1 MATIRTAIE
10 LEDHFSNILN
20 NIVSAVNMT
29 VSVMTEMQETV
40 NSPIEPAVFEGLRDY
55 ANQATIAVQE
65 MDAILQNM
73 APPDISTPAL
83 AQPEPLT
90 ALIQWQADPMPVFTN
105 TGIERFY
112 DELHIANSQ
121 LDSLYASQTEI
132 AEQAVQTGIFQPNA
146 AQDLYDIAHRINAI
160 QMQIT
165 NIDNNPAGL
174 NFDMANSELERMRA
188 QLGQAVQE
196 QQILNNAV
204 AGMDVQAANS
214 AYLQLSQTV
223 SNTERQ
229 IRDSLH
235 MQATWQWQV
244 DEMPVFVGSG
254 IERFRQ
260 ELESANSRLNML
272 YNTQAQIAAA
282 ASNIDWLPDSAL
294 ADLGNMQNR
303 LQGIWQQ
310 VNLIGSNSLNLGSDF
325 ANQELERMRG
335 QLALAVQEQERLN
348 AAVGNMDVQAVNA
361 AYLQLSQTVGDL
373 EGYIRDNT
381 DAQGNFNDAIEDGIN
396 SADSLH
402 NIISNAVG
410 AFLGVATVRKTFD
423 FLTDCTQAFDTQLNA
438 ETQLMSVLANMLE
451 DDYTAHLAI
460 ETSADIGGLN
470 FIQNGINEMVVPVY
484 AETSALDAAFAQITD
499 KAAAIQS
506 RGIYSDEVMIAAAEF
521 STYFSDPDAV
531 GMMMDT
537 LANYSMGMENGVSEV
552 DTATMVNYATN
563 LGKITGGAYDA
574 MSEKGFVFSDVQRAI
589 IDGTASQSQVT
600 AQLGAEY
607 ANMSADMQAAAAIT
621 QVIDEYWA
629 GLYDTMSATPEGQIV
644 QMLHTWGKM
653 QEVIGGQL
661 YPYVLLFVDTIN
673 ANWPTIA
680 TIVQGITS
688 GLQFMLGVLNWL
700 LQAAIAVGG
709 GIAENWDLLAP
720 IIYGV
725 TGALAV
731 YGAALMINKGL
742 ELASTAAKI
751 GQYLAT
757 YAQATATGVAVSATV
772 AETAAQQ
779 GLNTAILSCP
789 VFWIVAGI
797 VALVAVFYLAIAAIN
812 HFAGTS
818 ISATGLICGAIAAAG
833 AFIGN
838 IFMAGLELILGVFAT
853 LYNTFAMVANFFG
866 NVFNDPVAA
875 VAHLFFDL
883 VDNVLSMLQ
892 TLASAIDTIFGGGL
906 ADKVQGWRDNL
917 SVWVD
922 DKFGAQVE
930 IMGQF
935 NTADFLSDY
944 RFGYADAF
952 NAGYNWGD
960 NLNLFGVQE
969 LDMSAYDMLNKGNW
983 NNMDSSLQEI
993 AANTGNMAHELSM
1006 TDEDLKYLRDIAERE
1021 TVNRF
1026 TTAEIVVNMGGITNQ
1041 VNKLDDLDGIITHLV
1056 DGVNEAVEIAAEG
1069 VHM

>member
-29 VSVMTEMQETV
+29 VSVMAEMQSAV
-40 NSPIEPAVFEGLRDY
+40 NTPVEPAVFDGLRDY
-55 ANQATIAVQE
+55 ANQATMAVQE
-65 MDAILQNM
+65 LDAVLQNM
-73 APPDISTPAL
+73 AQPEFAAPVL
-83 AQPEPLT
+83 AQPEPVS
-90 ALIQWQADPMPVFTN
+90 AFIQWQSDNMNVFTD
-105 TGIERFY
+105 TGIERFQQ
-112 DELHIANSQ
+112 EL
-121 LDSLYASQTEI
+121 
-132 AEQAVQTGIFQPNA
+132 
-146 AQDLYDIAHRINAI
+146 
-160 QMQIT
+160 
-165 NIDNNPAGL
+165 
-174 NFDMANSELERMRA
+174 
-188 QLGQAVQE
+188 
-196 QQILNNAV
+196 
-204 AGMDVQAANS
+204 NS
-214 AYLQLSQTV
+214 ANY
-223 SNTERQ
+223 
-229 IRDSLH
+229 
-235 MQATWQWQV
+235 M
-244 DEMPVFVGSG
+244 
-254 IERFRQ
+254 
-260 ELESANSRLNML
+260 LNAL
-272 YNTQAQIAAA
+272 YNIQAQVAATA
-282 ASNIDWLPDSAL
+282 NNLDVFPDNAL
-294 ADLGNMQNR
+294 TDLGNMQNR

-310 VNLIGSNSLNLGSDF
+310 VNLIGSNPLNFGSDL

-335 QLALAVQEQERLN
+335 QLAQAVQQQEQLN
-348 AAVGNMDVQAVNA
+348 AAVDNMDVQAANA
-361 AYLQLSQTVGDL
+361 AYLQLSQTVSGL
-373 EGYIRDNT
+373 EGYIRDNV
-381 DAQGNFNDAIEDGIN
+381 DAQGSFNDAIEDGID

-402 NIISNAVG
+402 NIISSAVG

-451 DDYTAHLAI
+451 DDYTAQFAI
-460 ETSADIGGLN
+460 ETSADTAAVSGFNLL
-470 FIQNGINEMVVPVY
+470 QNGINEMVVPVS

-506 RGIYSDEVMIAAAEF
+506 RGIYSDEVMIAAAAEF

-537 LANYSMGMENGVSEV
+537 LTNYSMGMENGVSEM

-629 GLYDTMSATPEGQIV
+629 GLYETMSATPDGQIV
-644 QMLHTWGKM
+644 QMLHTWGEM

-680 TIVQGITS
+680 NIVQIIT
-688 GLQFMLGVLNWL
+688 GGFQFMLGVLNWL

-720 IIYGV
+720 LIYGAA
-725 TGALAV
+725 GALAV
-731 YGAALMINKGL
+731 YGAALALTKGL
-742 ELASTAAKI
+742 ELASIAAKI
-751 GQYLAT
+751 GHYLAL
-757 YAQATATGVAVSATV
+757 YAQAAATGVAVSATD
-772 AETAAQQ
+772 AETAAQYR
-779 GLNTAILSCP
+779 LNTAILSCP
-789 VFWIVAGI
+789 VFWIVTGI
-797 VALVAVFYLAIAAIN
+797 VALVAVFYLAIAAVN

-853 LYNTFAMVANFFG
+853 LYNTVAMFANFFG
-866 NVFNDPVAA
+866 NVFNDPVSA

-883 VDNVLSMLQ
+883 VDNILSMLQ
-892 TLASAIDTIFGGGL
+892 SLASAIDIIFGAGL

-930 IMGQF
+930 IMGKF

-960 NLNLFGVQE
+960 NLNLFNVGNIPSPE
-969 LDMSAYDMLNKGNW
+969 DFANSLANGEIGGSLNDIANSAGAMAN
-983 NNMDSSLQEI
+983 SL
-993 AANTGNMAHELSM
+993 AM
-1006 TDEDLKYLRDIAERE
+1006 TDEDLKYLRDIAERD
-1021 TVNRF
+1021 TVNRY
-1026 TTAEIVVNMGGITNQ
+1026 TTAEIVLNMGGITNN
-1041 VNKLDDLDGIITHLV
+1041 VSKMDDLDGIITHIV
-1056 DGVNEAVEIAAEG
+1056 DGVNEAVEIASEG
-1069 VHM
+1069 LHI

>member
-29 VSVMTEMQETV
+29 VSVMAEMQSAV
-40 NSPIEPAVFEGLRDY
+40 NTPVEPAVFDGLRDY
-55 ANQATIAVQE
+55 ANQATMAVQE
-65 MDAILQNM
+65 LDAVLQNM
-73 APPDISTPAL
+73 AQPELAAPVL
-83 AQPEPLT
+83 AQPEPVS
-90 ALIQWQADPMPVFTN
+90 AFIQWQSDNMNVFTD
-105 TGIERFY
+105 TGIERFQQ
-112 DELHIANSQ
+112 EL
-121 LDSLYASQTEI
+121 
-132 AEQAVQTGIFQPNA
+132 
-146 AQDLYDIAHRINAI
+146 
-160 QMQIT
+160 
-165 NIDNNPAGL
+165 
-174 NFDMANSELERMRA
+174 
-188 QLGQAVQE
+188 
-196 QQILNNAV
+196 
-204 AGMDVQAANS
+204 NS
-214 AYLQLSQTV
+214 ANY
-223 SNTERQ
+223 
-229 IRDSLH
+229 
-235 MQATWQWQV
+235 M
-244 DEMPVFVGSG
+244 
-254 IERFRQ
+254 
-260 ELESANSRLNML
+260 LNAL
-272 YNTQAQIAAA
+272 YNIQAQVAATA
-282 ASNIDWLPDSAL
+282 NNLDVFPDNAL
-294 ADLGNMQNR
+294 TDLGNMQNR

-310 VNLIGSNSLNLGSDF
+310 VNLIGSNPLNFGSDL

-335 QLALAVQEQERLN
+335 QLAQAVQQQEQLN
-348 AAVGNMDVQAVNA
+348 AAVDNMDVQAANA
-361 AYLQLSQTVGDL
+361 AYLQLSQTVSGL
-373 EGYIRDNT
+373 EGYIRDNV
-381 DAQGNFNDAIEDGIN
+381 DAQGSFNDAIEDGID

-402 NIISNAVG
+402 NIISSAVG

-451 DDYTAHLAI
+451 DDYTAQFAI
-460 ETSADIGGLN
+460 ETSADTAAVSGFNLL
-470 FIQNGINEMVVPVY
+470 QNGINEMVVPVS

-506 RGIYSDEVMIAAAEF
+506 RGIYSDETMIAAAAEF

-537 LANYSMGMENGVSEV
+537 LTNYSMGMENGVSEV

-589 IDGTASQSQVT
+589 IDGTASQAQVT

-629 GLYDTMSATPEGQIV
+629 GLYETMSATPEGQIV
-644 QMLHTWGKM
+644 QMLHTWGEM

-680 TIVQGITS
+680 NIVQIITG

-700 LQAAIAVGG
+700 LQAALAVGS

-725 TGALAV
+725 AGALAV
-731 YGAALMINKGL
+731 YGAALMINKAIL
-742 ELASTAAKI
+742 MKNNMQESIAAVVAYAHTAATETTTRAELAA
-751 GQYLAT
+751 
-757 YAQATATGVAVSATV
+757 
-772 AETAAQQ
+772 TAAQY
-779 GLNTAILSCP
+779 GFNAAVLSCP

-797 VALVAVFYLAIAAIN
+797 VALVAVFYLAIAAVN

-853 LYNTFAMVANFFG
+853 LYNTVAMFANFFG
-866 NVFNDPVAA
+866 NVFNDPVSA

-883 VDNVLSMLQ
+883 VDNILSMLQ
-892 TLASAIDTIFGGGL
+892 SLASAIDIIFGAGL

-930 IMGQF
+930 IMGKF
-935 NTADFLSDY
+935 NTVDFLSDY

-960 NLNLFGVQE
+960 NLKLFNVGNIPSPE
-969 LDMSAYDMLNKGNW
+969 DFANSLASGEIGGSLNDIANSAGAMAN
-983 NNMDSSLQEI
+983 SL
-993 AANTGNMAHELSM
+993 AM
-1006 TDEDLKYLRDIAERE
+1006 TDEDLKYMRDIAERE

-1041 VNKLDDLDGIITHLV
+1041 VNKMDDLDGIVEYLTNGI
-1056 DGVNEAVEIAAEG
+1056 NQAVEAGAEG
-1069 VHM
+1069 VHI

>member
-65 MDAILQNM
+65 MDAVLQNI

-105 TGIERFY
+105 IGIERF
-112 DELHIANSQ
+112 Q
-121 LDSLYASQTEI
+121 
-132 AEQAVQTGIFQPNA
+132 
-146 AQDLYDIAHRINAI
+146 
-160 QMQIT
+160 
-165 NIDNNPAGL
+165 
-174 NFDMANSELERMRA
+174 
-188 QLGQAVQE
+188 
-196 QQILNNAV
+196 
-204 AGMDVQAANS
+204 
-214 AYLQLSQTV
+214 
-223 SNTERQ
+223 
-229 IRDSLH
+229 
-235 MQATWQWQV
+235 
-244 DEMPVFVGSG
+244 
-254 IERFRQ
+254 Q

-282 ASNIDWLPDSAL
+282 AANIDWLPDSAL

-303 LQGIWQQ
+303 LQVIWQQ
-310 VNLIGSNSLNLGSDF
+310 VNLIGSNPLNLGSDF

-348 AAVGNMDVQAVNA
+348 AAVGNMDVQAANS

-381 DAQGNFNDAIEDGIN
+381 DAQGNFNDTIEDGID

-460 ETSADIGGLN
+460 ETSADIGGVN
-470 FIQNGINEMVVPVY
+470 FIQNCINEMVVPVY

-506 RGIYSDEVMIAAAEF
+506 RGIYSDEVMIAAAAEF

-589 IDGTASQSQVT
+589 IDGTASQAQIT

-629 GLYDTMSATPEGQIV
+629 GLYDTMSATPEGQIM
-644 QMLHTWGKM
+644 QMLHTWGEM

-688 GLQFMLGVLNWL
+688 GLQFMLGVMNWL

-725 TGALAV
+725 VGALAV

-818 ISATGLICGAIAAAG
+818 ISATGIIA
-833 AFIGN
+833 
-838 IFMAGLELILGVFAT
+838 GVFAV
-853 LYNTFAMVANFFG
+853 LGAHLLNRFIIPLWNSFAAIANFVG
-866 NVFNDPVAA
+866 NVFNNPVAA
-875 VAHLFFDL
+875 IKVLFYDMCL
-883 VDNVLSMLQ
+883 TVIGYIANLAQGIESLINKIPGITVDITSGLDDFYSRLEIAQQEVKD
-892 TLASAIDTIFGGGL
+892 AAGWVEYVGRKDYIDYGAAWDTGYSFGE
-906 ADKVQGWRDNL
+906 R
-917 SVWVD
+917 
-922 DKFGAQVE
+922 
-930 IMGQF
+930 I
-935 NTADFLSDY
+935 ADFDIST
-944 RFGYADAF
+944 
-952 NAGYNWGD
+952 
-960 NLNLFGVQE
+960 LFSVQDIPSPE
-969 LDMSAYDMLNKGNW
+969 DFANSLATSEIG
-983 NNMDSSLQEI
+983 SSLDDI
-993 AANTGNMAHELSM
+993 ANSAGTMANSLAM
-1006 TDEDLKYLRDIAERE
+1006 TDEDLKYMRDIAERE
-1021 TVNRF
+1021 TVNRY
-1026 TTAEIVVNMGGITNQ
+1026 TTAEIVLHMGGITNN
-1041 VNKLDDLDGIITHLV
+1041 VSKMDDLDGITTKLV
-1056 DGVNEAVEIAAEG
+1056 DNIIQEIEIGSEG
-1069 VHM
+1069 LHI